1 MSSQY
6 VLFTEFSLTCPYVK
20 ACCKDESSH
29 GRPEKFFQE
38 GKRGGVAYPF
48 QTAGVA
54 MQMDVLKTLYALAHK
69 CRCFLN
75 WSINVFAIVNTTQPR
90 LKWT

>member
-6 VLFTEFSLTCPYVK
+6 VLFIHFSLTCPYVK
-20 ACCKDESSH
+20 ACCKGESSH
-29 GRPEKFFQE
+29 GRPQKFFDE
-38 GKRGGVAYPF
+38 GKRGDFAYPF
-48 QTAGVA
+48 HTAGVA

-69 CRCFLN
+69 CRCLLN
-75 WSINVFAIVNTTQPR
+75 WSINIFTTVNSTELR